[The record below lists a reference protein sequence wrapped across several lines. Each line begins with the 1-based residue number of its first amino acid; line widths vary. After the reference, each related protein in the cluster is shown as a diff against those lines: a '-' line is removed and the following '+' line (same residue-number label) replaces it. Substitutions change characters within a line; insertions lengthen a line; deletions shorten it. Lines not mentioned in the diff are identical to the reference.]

1 MHQATAMPAK
11 ARAREML
18 RSVGLRPTRQRLDLA
33 QLIFAGGDRHL
44 SAEVL
49 HRLALDAR
57 ISVSLATIYN
67 TLHQFT
73 EVGLLREI
81 VADGTRTFF
90 DTNTREHQHFFV
102 EDEGEVIDIADGAL
116 TLDEMPAPPPG
127 YEVVQ
132 VDVVVKLR
140 RIGGPAR
147 A

>member
-1 MHQATAMPAK
+1 MPAK
-11 ARAREML
+11 ARARDLL
-18 RSVGLRPTRQRLDLA
+18 RGVGLRPTRQRLDLA
-33 QLIFAGGDRHL
+33 QLIFAGADRHL

-73 EVGLLREI
+73 EVGLLREV